1 MRESS
6 FGERENSIFDN
17 LLFTLR
23 MKIIT
28 ARFKKIPH
36 PKSVLDLGCGYNA
49 YFLSHLIKRLPS
61 IQEAFGI
68 DISINKDFVSQKISL
83 NLGNLNKKLPFSNE
97 KFDMVFSTAVLEHL
111 SDSNTALEEMYRV
124 LKKGGY
130 LFLTTPSPYA
140 KPVLEFLCYTLKLI
154 DEKEIRD
161 HKHYFSRNELKKLF
175 TKLGYEKIQIS
186 PFQFGLNTIAV
197 CKK

>member
-6 FGERENSIFDN
+6 FGERENSVFDN

-23 MKIIT
+23 MRVIT
-28 ARFKKIPH
+28 ARFKKTLH
-36 PKSVLDLGCGYNA
+36 PKTVLDLGCGYNA

-61 IQEAFGI
+61 IYEAIGI
-68 DISINKDFVSQKISL
+68 DMSVNEQFDSKKISL
-83 NLGNLNKKLPFSNE
+83 ISGDLNEILPFPDE
-97 KFDMVFSTAVLEHL
+97 KFDMIFSTAVLEHL
-111 SDSNTALEEMYRV
+111 NQYDVALEEMYRV

-140 KPVLEFLCYTLKLI
+140 KPILEFLSYTLKLI

-161 HKHYFSRNELKKLF
+161 HKHYFSRDELKRLF
-175 TKLGYEKIQIS
+175 TKLGYEEIQIS
-186 PFQFGLNTIAV
+186 PFQFGLNTVAV